1 VEPNG
6 RYVLDWREATPDR
19 SMFKLLGYALLHPT
33 YAGPIGSHYL
43 AMILMP
49 KPVRFAAQ
57 KCTLRQCY
65 LFYPNA
71 VFNAFWVTAAKACS
85 LAFGKW

>member
-1 VEPNG
+1 MAGDAIALNHWIG
-6 RYVLDWREATPDR
+6 VLT
-19 SMFKLLGYALLHPT
+19 L
-33 YAGPIGSHYL
+33 
-43 AMILMP
+43 

-57 KCTLRQCY
+57 KRTLRQCY